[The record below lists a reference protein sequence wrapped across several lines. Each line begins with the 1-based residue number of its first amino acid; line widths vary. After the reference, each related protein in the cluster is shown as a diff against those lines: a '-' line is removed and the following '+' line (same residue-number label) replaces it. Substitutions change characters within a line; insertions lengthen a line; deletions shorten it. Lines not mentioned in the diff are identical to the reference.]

1 MMVLAL
7 MSFSVAQAYDFKK
20 NVGGNVLYFSVLQGD
35 STVSVVAPHGMDG
48 YGSALCPE
56 GRLTIPEWVQSDGN
70 RYRVV
75 AIGDKAFGGCNG
87 LRAVTIPVGVNSI
100 GIGAFSGCD
109 SLKTLVLCCD
119 SLDRA
124 YNAFVGCETLDSLVL
139 AATVRVL
146 PPFVFSEFHSL
157 GTVVFLCENP
167 VSMKNV
173 FFGCSAEALLTIGG
187 GVCRIPDFAFYN
199 FTGLAGIQYEGDGP
213 NLTVIG
219 QCSFVN
225 CTGVPHI
232 LVPENVTTLGMGTF
246 AHCTPRSV
254 TFRCA
259 LPPLSS
265 GNAFFGVSKYTPVFV
280 PCSSIALYYN
290 SSIGRQFEN
299 IQYNGPC
306 DSKNTG
312 PEVVYVHDTVIIH
325 DTVYMSD
332 IHKSHVDDNNV
343 GVAQEDIET
352 LEDDE
357 SQEEDESLK
366 DDEPYS
372 AWIFIDGKILR
383 ISRARNLRGTGVRVF
398 DEKGNIVVDEVIP
411 QDQPS
416 DNYYIKLP
424 RRQRYFL
431 RLDMG
436 TPVLVDV
443 PAQEIK

>member
-1 MMVLAL
+1 MVLAL
-7 MSFSVAQAYDFKK
+7 ISFSVAQAYDFKK

-35 STVSVVAPHGMDG
+35 STVSVVAPNGTDG

-56 GRLTIPEWVQSDGN
+56 GRLTIPEWVQYDGS

-75 AIGDKAFGGCNG
+75 AIGDKAFGGCSG
-87 LRAVTIPVGVNSI
+87 LRAVTIPVSVSSV

-109 SLKTLVLCCD
+109 SLRTLVLCCD
-119 SLDRA
+119 SLARA
-124 YNAFVGCETLDSLVL
+124 YNAFIGCKALDSLVL
-139 AATVRVL
+139 AASVRVL
-146 PPFVFSEFHSL
+146 PPFVFSELHSL
-157 GTVVFLCENP
+157 GAIVFLCENP

-173 FFGCSAEALLTIGG
+173 FFGCSAEALLTVGR

-199 FTGLAGIQYEGDGP
+199 FTGLAGVLYEDDGP

-225 CTGVPHI
+225 CTGVPHL
-232 LVPENVTTLGMGTF
+232 LVPENVTTLGMGAF

-265 GNAFFGVSKYTPVFV
+265 GNAFFGVSQYTPVFV
-280 PCSSIALYYN
+280 PCPSIALYYN
-290 SSIGRQFEN
+290 SSVGRQFEN

-306 DSKNTG
+306 DGKNTG

-325 DTVYMSD
+325 DTVYLTETGKASV
-332 IHKSHVDDNNV
+332 VDTPEKV
-343 GVAQEDIET
+343 EQG
-352 LEDDE
+352 DDL
-357 SQEEDESLK
+357 SPEEDELQE

-383 ISRARNLRGTGVRVF
+383 ISRARSLRGTGVRVF
-398 DEKGNIVVDEVIP
+398 DEKGNLVVDEVIP